1 MSKEIKAV
9 IVDGPWKADMC
20 WTPPDMLCMRR
31 GRQAL
36 VYVYPEEKMEEG
48 KFYVLDYRYT
58 IDAGPEVGI
67 HQSDA
72 SGTEKYGETQVF
84 PYFHE
89 SGISRKALR
98 EFIKEFNW
106 GLLFHDTTKR

>member
-1 MSKEIKAV
+1 MSEKIKAV
-9 IVDGPWKADMC
+9 IVNGPWKADMY
-20 WTPPDMLCMRR
+20 WTPTDMLCMRR

-36 VYVYPEEKMEEG
+36 VYVYPEEKMENG

-67 HQSDA
+67 RQSDA
-72 SGTEKYGETQVF
+72 SGTDEYGEMQVF
-84 PYFHE
+84 PYDHE

-98 EFIKEFNW
+98 QFIEEFDWE
-106 GLLFHDTTKR
+106 TVYYTKK

>member
-36 VYVYPEEKMEEG
+36 VYAYPEEKMEEG

-98 EFIKEFNW
+98 EFIRDFDWESV
-106 GLLFHDTTKR
+106 LYEE